1 MTSIRIPR
9 KPGMTDAEYDKAMQ
23 DAYRR
28 HDQRLRNFHEFFIN
42 RGANRYV
49 DEAVR
54 NTLGNEEAAFKKQ
67 MREIQRFQYNFRKKL
82 ILANPKIAR
91 EHSIMERSD
100 KPPSR
105 EYQAFMREA
114 NARSNTAVRKQF
126 KNVLPAMNKYQA
138 RRQAFERDM
147 QDKYAAANP
156 RYARYLTEQRR
167 REQASQQNI
176 MNRNKAYEKWAK
188 QNDPSAYKVYM
199 RDKKRYGNPANM
211 VSNAFMNARQ
221 NAAVTKSMQKFY
233 AQDPNYSSPFLDK
246 YRRLATPVKPKKIQ
260 AIPNSTA
267 INPRTGNPTMLDM
280 QRQQQALFDAQRAQF
295 LNRQQEAAN
304 KLKPIKTTTT
314 TTSKPAKPVQPVP
327 VTSKNSKP
335 NRLSTT
341 HGGHPYKIG
350 TQQPTYIKKSGGKVT
365 KKYANGG
372 SVRKPKYKG

>member
-1 MTSIRIPR
+1 
-9 KPGMTDAEYDKAMQ
+9 
-23 DAYRR
+23 
-28 HDQRLRNFHEFFIN
+28 
-42 RGANRYV
+42 
-49 DEAVR
+49 
-54 NTLGNEEAAFKKQ
+54 
-67 MREIQRFQYNFRKKL
+67 
-82 ILANPKIAR
+82 
-91 EHSIMERSD
+91 
-100 KPPSR
+100 
-105 EYQAFMREA
+105 
-114 NARSNTAVRKQF
+114 
-126 KNVLPAMNKYQA
+126 MNKYQA

-341 HGGHPYKIG
+341 HGGHPHKIG